1 MKMFVQRILVALAC
15 GLAAASARAAGP
27 ESSRATS
34 LRGLADVPLYFEA
47 NHGQAAG
54 AAKFIARGRDS
65 TVLISPTEAEL
76 LVSGSGRRA
85 DRTVRLSL
93 AGANAGAEISGL
105 GELPGRANYFIGA
118 DPAQWQANVPLF
130 SRVKVSEVYPGV
142 DLVYYASQSARLEYD
157 FLLQPGAD
165 PKQISL
171 RISGADKIRVDAEG
185 NLVLKIGNDE
195 IRQHKPVIYQTVNG
209 ARKEIVGGYRLT
221 DKTTAGFWLR
231 DYDRSFPLVIDPALS
246 FSTYLGG
253 KYGDAGW
260 DIAVDASGNVYV
272 CGDTFS
278 PDLRTNVTS
287 SALQTNYNGTRG
299 LKRYGDAFV
308 AKYTPTSGSVFAL
321 SYLTYLGGEG
331 QEAALA
337 IAADS
342 AGNAFV
348 TGFTDSADFPIFPT
362 NAAFTKISGRNNT
375 AQNIYRVDA
384 FVTKLGP
391 SGNNLIYST
400 FLGGGERDTGNAI
413 AVDNLGFAYVAGF
426 TDSTNFPV
434 VTNFLGGATKVV
446 QSKFAGIQDAFVAKV
461 AVDGKR
467 LVYSTYLGGTNQ
479 DGAQG
484 VAVDSA
490 GCAYVTG
497 YTLSTNFPT
506 VPTNST
512 FLNRQS
518 KKNPP
523 LFFDAFFSKISAS
536 GDALLYSAFVGA
548 ENTDVGTHI
557 AVLEATTD
565 AYISGYTWSTNFP
578 RTTTVSGTRSWTN
591 IKTNKYSDLFVTK
604 FSKNSSDEFYYTNY
618 SVTFGG
624 PAADVAAGIAVDA
637 LGQAYIV
644 GVTAGTNL
652 NLFGTNPLDPS
663 SSITNKY
670 KRNTNN
676 VFVAVLNQ
684 DASQLSY
691 NALFGG
697 SGNEEAHAVAIDPG
711 NIYFVGS
718 TTSSNFPTVNSLQ
731 ERPGGKKNSNDVFV
745 AKISLVASPAQKDIS
760 KTSATSHSSFVT
772 DSPGLSITQADGNVI
787 LSWPARHSE
796 FSLEGA
802 PGLFSGPWLPMPQ
815 IPVNNGGMFN
825 VAVPATNRSGFFRL
839 HYP

>member
-1 MKMFVQRILVALAC
+1 MKMFVQRILVVLVC
-15 GLAAASARAAGP
+15 GLAAAAARAAGP
-27 ESSRATS
+27 ESSRAAS
-34 LRGLADVPLYFEA
+34 LSGLAGAPLYFEA
-47 NHGQAAG
+47 NHGQAGSG
-54 AAKFIARGRDS
+54 AQFIARGHDS

-76 LVSGSGRRA
+76 LVPGNGQHA
-85 DRTVRLSL
+85 DRTVRFSL
-93 AGANAGAEISGL
+93 VEANARAEISGL
-105 GELPGRANYFIGA
+105 GELPGRANYFIGN
-118 DPAQWQANVPLF
+118 DPAQWQGDVPLF
-130 SRVKVSEVYPGV
+130 SRVQLNEVYPGV

-171 RISGADKIRVDAEG
+171 RISGAGKIHVDAEG
-185 NLVLKIGNDE
+185 NLVLKIGSDE
-195 IRQHKPVIYQTVNG
+195 VRQHKPVIYQTVNG
-209 ARKEIVGGYRLT
+209 VRKEIAGGYRLT
-221 DKTTAGFWLR
+221 DKTTAGFWLG
-231 DYDRSFPLVIDPALS
+231 DYDRSLPLVIDPVLS

-253 KYGDAGW
+253 IYGDAGW
-260 DIAVDASGNVYV
+260 DIAVDVSGNVYV

-321 SYLTYLGGEG
+321 SYLTYLGGKG
-331 QEAALA
+331 QESALA

-342 AGNAFV
+342 AGNAYV

-362 NAAFTKISGRNNT
+362 NAAFPKISGRNNT

-446 QSKFAGIQDAFVAKV
+446 QSTFGGMQDAFVAKV
-461 AVDGKR
+461 DVDGKR

-479 DGAQG
+479 DSAQG
-484 VAVDSA
+484 VAVDAA
-490 GCAYVTG
+490 GCAYLTG

-523 LFFDAFFSKISAS
+523 LYFDAFFSKISAN
-536 GDALLYSAFVGA
+536 GDALIYSAFLGA

-557 AVLEATTD
+557 AVPEATTD

-578 RTTTVSGTRSWTN
+578 RTTTVAGTRSWTN
-591 IKTNKYSDLFVTK
+591 MKTNKYSDLFVTK

-624 PAADVAAGIAVDA
+624 RAADEATGIAVDS
-637 LGQAYIV
+637 LGQAYIA
-644 GVTAGTNL
+644 GFSAGT
-652 NLFGTNPLDPS
+652 NLFGTNPLDS
-663 SSITNKY
+663 STSLTNKY

-684 DASQLSY
+684 DASQLNY
-691 NALFGG
+691 NAFFGG
-697 SGNEEAHAVAIDPG
+697 SENDEAHAIAIDPG

-718 TTSSNFPTVNSLQ
+718 TTSSNFPTVNFLQ

-745 AKISLVASPAQKDIS
+745 AKISLLASPAQKDVS
-760 KTSATSHSSFVT
+760 KASATSRSSFVA
-772 DSPGLSITQADGNVI
+772 DSPSLSINQADGNVI
-787 LSWPARHSE
+787 LSWPARQSE
-796 FSLEGA
+796 FSLEGSS
-802 PGLFSGPWLPMPQ
+802 GLFSGPWLPMPQ
-815 IPVNNGGMFN
+815 TPVNNGGVFN
-825 VAVPATNRSGFFRL
+825 VTVPATNRSGFFRL